1 MTNFGDAANGM
12 LPHIGGSMA
21 TGFIGVTTYLCEELN
36 PRIQALKSDASNAEI
51 AGVLMEAAVA
61 YERKHKPLAQKLVD
75 YSREQGFVFSGGV
88 VDAKELAQRPRFLWK
103 ADSYNSTS

>member
-1 MTNFGDAANGM
+1 MTSFGDAANGM

-21 TGFIGVTTYLCEELN
+21 TGFIGVTTFLHEELN
-36 PRIQALKSDASNAEI
+36 PRIHALNPNASNAEI
-51 AGVLMEAAVA
+51 AEVLMEASIA

-88 VDAKELAQRPRFLWK
+88 TDAEELARRARFLWK
-103 ADSYNSTS
+103 ADSYNAVI